1 MIWFAVA
8 ICALVLLLIAILFL
22 RAFYLKATRE
32 TSLVRT
38 GFGGRKVVIDG
49 GCLAL
54 PILHQAQ
61 KVMMSA
67 IPVRISRQGAQ
78 SFISRDHLRLDIEM
92 SFEVRV
98 LPTPE
103 GVATAAQALGP
114 RIARSGDALHEVLEA
129 KIIDTI
135 QAAAAALTLEEIH
148 GNRKAFT
155 DRIAASVAEFIEGLG
170 LRLESTSLLH
180 LDQAAFGALDEN
192 NVFNAIGMRKVTEL
206 VSENRKARIRIETE
220 ADISVR
226 ESRLAQAE
234 RRFDLERAER
244 EAAIAQAAYLTRLEA
259 ETEAESVRAKV
270 AASRTAEEIT
280 LAKERDIK
288 AAKIEHDEALRRK
301 EMEAIRELEGVK
313 IDHAIFLA
321 AKRAEEAKAKAAEET
336 SRAEVILAAEAVQT
350 EKEQA
355 VATREEK
362 ISLLRLRK
370 DLTLEQE
377 SVKSRAEAE
386 KVRAEAEAKTIEIR
400 ALAEKARLEAEAE
413 GLAARIAAENG
424 LSDSV
429 IAMRLEE
436 RKLDRMPEI
445 LGQMMK
451 PVEKIDSIRINQIS
465 GMGSG
470 NGNGGGGGVDGAFG
484 AAMDQILGMA
494 VRLPA
499 MKQMGEEIGV
509 DFDANIAGR
518 TADYANRIKT
528 GDKAKKD

>member
-1 MIWFAVA
+1 
-8 ICALVLLLIAILFL
+8 
-22 RAFYLKATRE
+22 
-32 TSLVRT
+32 
-38 GFGGRKVVIDG
+38 
-49 GCLAL
+49 
-54 PILHQAQ
+54 
-61 KVMMSA
+61 

-78 SFISRDHLRLDIEM
+78 SFISRDHLRLDIEL
-92 SFEVRV
+92 SFEVGV

-114 RIARSGDALHEVLEA
+114 RIARSGEALHEVLEA

-170 LRLESTSLLH
+170 LRLESISLLH

-288 AAKIEHDEALRRK
+288 AARIEHDEALRRK

-436 RKLDRMPEI
+436 
-445 LGQMMK
+445 
-451 PVEKIDSIRINQIS
+451 
-465 GMGSG
+465 
-470 NGNGGGGGVDGAFG
+470 
-484 AAMDQILGMA
+484 
-494 VRLPA
+494 
-499 MKQMGEEIGV
+499 
-509 DFDANIAGR
+509 
-518 TADYANRIKT
+518 
-528 GDKAKKD
+528 